1 MKRIYTILILALMFG
16 LYVSAETNTL
26 YFMNYLPHK
35 LYMNP
40 AFQNTCETFVELP
53 AISNIGVDASAGVLS
68 INDIIKYKD
77 GQMVSF
83 LHPSFNSSERDALYN
98 KLRKKNMIHE
108 EMSVS
113 LFGFG
118 FRVKKKGYLTIN
130 MSLRQDVTAII
141 PKDLFSL
148 ALYGTPDS
156 SNVNSYNLKD
166 TRASANAY
174 LDLSGG
180 YSHKINDK
188 WSVGGRLHLLLGL
201 ANAEASFSSLS
212 IDAEGKQWHASGKGV
227 VKTSMPGM
235 TVKLDSAGRIDG
247 FNFPSQF
254 NEYIKSY
261 KPSMGAAIDVGAVF
275 KPLKCLSLSF
285 SIKDA
290 GFMVWQNVNR
300 ANGNIDYTFKG
311 IDVKVKE
318 NVNYGDSI
326 LKVLKESYR
335 LDNDKNTY
343 VTAMN
348 AKFYVGLEYSFLKDM
363 MSVGIL
369 SKTALD
375 ACKLSEELTI
385 SYNLRPCYWFSMS
398 ASYSFISGGFSTIG
412 AGLNLRLPPFN
423 FYVVTDYMPL
433 YYSNEGI
440 PYRSQRLN
448 VQAGILLTFGC
459 SRNKTEPMFTPSF

>member
-1 MKRIYTILILALMFG
+1 MKRAYILFVAVLLFG
-16 LYVSAETNTL
+16 LYAYAETNTL

-77 GQMVSF
+77 GQMVTF
-83 LHPSFNSSERDALYN
+83 LHTSFDSSERNALYS
-98 KLRKKNMIHE
+98 KLRKNNMVHE

-113 LFGFG
+113 LLGFG

-130 MSLRQDVTAII
+130 MSLRQDFTAII

-156 SNVNSYNLKD
+156 TGVNSYNLKN
-166 TRASANAY
+166 TKVSANVY
-174 LDLSGG
+174 MDISGG
-180 YSHKINDK
+180 YSHRINDK

-201 ANAEASFSSLS
+201 ANADASFSSFS
-212 IDAEGKQWHASGKGV
+212 INAEGKQWHASGNGV
-227 VKTSMPGM
+227 IKTSVPGM

-261 KPSMGAAIDVGAVF
+261 KPSMGAAIDVGAVY

-300 ANGNIDYTFKG
+300 ANGNIDYTVKG
-311 IDVKVKE
+311 INLKSNEDIS
-318 NVNYGDSI
+318 YGDSI
-326 LKVLKESYR
+326 LKVLQDSY
-335 LDNDKNTY
+335 LMDDNNKAY

-363 MSVGIL
+363 MSVGLL

-375 ACKLSEELTI
+375 ACKLSEELTL
-385 SYNLRPCYWFSMS
+385 SYNLRPCYWFSLS

-423 FYVVTDYMPL
+423 FYVVTDYVPL

-459 SRNKTEPMFTPSF
+459 SKNKTEPMFTPSF